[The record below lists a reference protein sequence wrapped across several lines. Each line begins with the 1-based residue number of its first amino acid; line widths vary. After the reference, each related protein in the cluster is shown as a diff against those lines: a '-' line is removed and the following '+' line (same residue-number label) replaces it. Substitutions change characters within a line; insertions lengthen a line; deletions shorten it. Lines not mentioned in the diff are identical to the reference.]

1 MMCDISYS
9 GEWEQAHYSYGNY
22 EKKTTEILAGFPK
35 NMTNCVPGEIR
46 IFPGQL
52 VKKIKQ
58 FWGKQDGWA
67 LQLSPEGH
75 LLH

>member
-1 MMCDISYS
+1 MVELKGFVLYSLFYNNGIMMCDISYS

-52 VKKIKQ
+52 VKK
-58 FWGKQDGWA
+58 
-67 LQLSPEGH
+67 
-75 LLH
+75 